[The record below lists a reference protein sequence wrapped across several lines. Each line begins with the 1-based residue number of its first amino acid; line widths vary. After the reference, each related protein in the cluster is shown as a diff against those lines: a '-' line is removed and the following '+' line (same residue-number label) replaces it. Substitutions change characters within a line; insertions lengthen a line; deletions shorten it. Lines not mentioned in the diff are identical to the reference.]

1 MSFMDGRR
9 TVRNYDYTL
18 NILMYF
24 ILISSIAIN
33 LKFSR
38 SSIMDRISSRPSR
51 ESPKPTAN
59 GGTVNVFDRLSAGGK
74 SGSKTSLASSRSDVR
89 SSTNNLTAGIRGTTQ
104 SRYSSSSKKTL
115 YTINQIKTFDALEC
129 YLTNIAILLK
139 YEFKLLKKD
148 I

>member
-1 MSFMDGRR
+1 MLIIYWMTIEHINNRLNKVIFYFLNLNLEIKKTWFMDGRR

-18 NILMYF
+18 NILMFF

-104 SRYSSSSKKTL
+104 SRYSCRSKKL
-115 YTINQIKTFDALEC
+115 
-129 YLTNIAILLK
+129 
-139 YEFKLLKKD
+139 
-148 I
+148 